1 MFNSFNSCSGFL
13 VYWSPGLLEFNAHYI
28 VADAIT
34 DDDDLAVFD
43 CFNSVIICI
52 NEIDCGN
59 HLCTLNNTCMLDG
72 IRCPRHF
79 YMEVSAH
86 TLNRRSVLREVQFV
100 VRAQEEVLV
109 TCLNFA
115 YDEVTNEV
123 SCGTICCLTF
133 FFFNLNVCEDRIN
146 NKFSKSR

>member
-13 VYWSPGLLEFNAHYI
+13 VYWSPGLLEFNTHYI

-72 IRCPRHF
+72 LLR
-79 YMEVSAH
+79 MWN
-86 TLNRRSVLREVQFV
+86 TLQLEICTRTFDRRSRL
-100 VRAQEEVLV
+100 
-109 TCLNFA
+109 
-115 YDEVTNEV
+115 
-123 SCGTICCLTF
+123 
-133 FFFNLNVCEDRIN
+133 
-146 NKFSKSR
+146 